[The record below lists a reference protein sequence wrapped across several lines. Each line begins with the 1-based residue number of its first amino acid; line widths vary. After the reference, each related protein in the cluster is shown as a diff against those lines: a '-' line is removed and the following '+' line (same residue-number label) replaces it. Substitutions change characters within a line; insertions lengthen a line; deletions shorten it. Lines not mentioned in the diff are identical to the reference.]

1 MMTPRKEAILKYV
14 VETYIR
20 DAEPIGSKLMSEN
33 AALEVSGAT
42 LRNEMRELEEEG
54 LLTHP
59 HTSSGRIPTEKG
71 YRYYIEHLMKP
82 EIIAKRTAEKIAH
95 SLREYRDREQ
105 KLKMFARIVSELC
118 GSAVV
123 ISFEKNSLYYTGI
136 SHFFAQPEFQDYE
149 FTVTMSGM
157 FDSFEDLIPE
167 LYDGYIGTDPHIV
180 IGSESPFGHMSGVV
194 GGRLKGEEF
203 FAILGP
209 LRMRYNRAISL
220 ITYGRDLL

>member
-1 MMTPRKEAILKYV
+1 MTPRKEAILKFII
-14 VETYIR
+14 EAYIR
-20 DAEPIGSKLMSEN
+20 DAEPIGSKLLSED
-33 AALEVSGAT
+33 AELEVSGAT

-71 YRYYIEHLMKP
+71 YRYYIEYLMKP
-82 EIIAKRTAEKIAH
+82 EVIGKRTTDKIE
-95 SLREYRDREQ
+95 SLLGEYRDRER
-105 KLKMFARIVSELC
+105 KLKTFARIVSEMC
-118 GSAVV
+118 GSAV
-123 ISFEKNSLYYTGI
+123 IITFEDDSLYYTGI
-136 SHFFAQPEFQDYE
+136 SQFFAQPEFHDYE

-167 LYDGYIGTDPHIV
+167 LSGGYTDTDPHIF
-180 IGSESPFGHMSGVV
+180 IGSESPFGGMSGVV
-194 GGRLKGEEF
+194 GGRLRDDEF

-220 ITYGRDLL
+220 LGYAKELLK